1 MGQGRNRKEYLWES
15 ESSQLPGLRRM
26 SEPRSH
32 PQPSCVGQIGAG
44 SPAWRCWRCIRGR
57 SEVSTEFSRGARR
70 CTLATK
76 AMGPP
81 ATWGIHQSS
90 PSRDIINGS
99 TLITS
104 LGKMLAVKLIN
115 IIS

>member
-15 ESSQLPGLRRM
+15 ESSQLSGLRRM

-81 ATWGIHQSS
+81 ATWEEAAAQPLSHS
-90 PSRDIINGS
+90 P
-99 TLITS
+99 LHCH
-104 LGKMLAVKLIN
+104 LP
-115 IIS
+115 